1 VNDVGRNQ
9 QIVVNQLRRMPLIAS
24 YPSRSPCGDE
34 DILRSMTFKVPT
46 DSVRLIQQDVTDAIE
61 DVVSIPA

>member
-1 VNDVGRNQ
+1 MGRDE

-24 YPSRSPCGDE
+24 YPSPSSGGNE
-34 DILRSMTFKVPT
+34 DMLRPMTFKVPT
-46 DSVRLIQQDVTDAIE
+46 NGVRLIQQDVTRTIE

>member
-1 VNDVGRNQ
+1 MGCDEK
-9 QIVVNQLRRMPLIAS
+9 IVMNQLGRMPLIAS
-24 YPSRSPCGDE
+24 YPGRSSCGEE

-46 DSVRLIQQDVTDAIE
+46 DSVRLIQQDVTGAIE